1 MGRDGPLLAPRPC
14 SATDDNRSGR
24 SHTQIA
30 GVFSLTME
38 LTSWHASCSY
48 MMTAT
53 WRAIITDIPVKIFT
67 DRILP
72 FFKAKEALSLGCT
85 NKFFALVTTDEAF
98 WRQKV
103 AADYNFTGS
112 ETARTS
118 NWKTIYRGFRNP
130 RVFVWGCVIILL
142 CYAGVN
148 SFIYAFL
155 LTRPVIIKQSGE
167 YWSTWVS
174 TTSKDYWLVPGR
186 FSDRT
191 SPSRCPRG
199 QSGNNQLVSKFYS

>member
-1 MGRDGPLLAPRPC
+1 M
-14 SATDDNRSGR
+14 
-24 SHTQIA
+24 
-30 GVFSLTME
+30 
-38 LTSWHASCSY
+38 
-48 MMTAT
+48 
-53 WRAIITDIPVKIFT
+53 DIPVKIFT

-72 FFKAKEALSLGCT
+72 FCKVKDALSLGRT
-85 NKFFALVTTDEAF
+85 NKFFALVTTDKAF

-118 NWKTIYRGFRNP
+118 DWKIVYQRFSNRNP

-155 LTRPVIIKQSGE
+155 LTRPVITKQSGE
-167 YWSTWVS
+167 RWSTWVS
-174 TTSKDYWLVPGR
+174 TT
-186 FSDRT
+186 F
-191 SPSRCPRG
+191 RG
-199 QSGNNQLVSKFYS
+199 D